1 MNDAAPSANL
11 IASDAVD
18 VRFVAPHIVQI
29 RMQDRAS
36 RNTFSEALTEGLME
50 AFARV
55 EQEPECR
62 VVLLTG
68 YDTYFA
74 SGGTQE
80 QLLNLSDGRGAFT
93 DRALYS
99 LPLLCPVPVVSA
111 MQGHGVGGGF
121 VLGLFADLVVLS
133 RESIYTTNFMRY
145 GFTPGMGATFI
156 LPEKLGLSLAG
167 EMMLTAN
174 NYRGE
179 ELQQRGIPFPVVPRE
194 RVMAHAMELATA
206 LADKPRVSLVALK
219 SHLTARLR
227 EALPGTVAQ
236 EVAMHAVTFAQ
247 PEVKERIARL
257 FGA

>member
-1 MNDAAPSANL
+1 MSDTANGGNL
-11 IASDAVD
+11 IAGDAVD
-18 VRFVAPHIVQI
+18 VRYVDRHVIQVK
-29 RMQDRAS
+29 MQDRAS
-36 RNTFSEALTEGLME
+36 RNTFSEALTNGLMD
-50 AFARV
+50 AFARI
-55 EQEPECR
+55 ERETECK
-62 VVLLTG
+62 VVVLTG

-99 LPLLCPVPVVSA
+99 LPLLCPVPVISA

-121 VLGLFADLVVLS
+121 VLGMFADLAVLA

-156 LPEKLGLSLAG
+156 LPQKLGIALST
-167 EMMLTAN
+167 EMMMTAG

-179 ELQQRGIPFPVVPRE
+179 ELQQRGLPFPVLPRE
-194 RVMAHAMELATA
+194 RVMPHALELAAA

-219 SHLTARLR
+219 THLTTHLR
-227 EALPGTVAQ
+227 DALPATVAQ

-247 PEVKERIARL
+247 PEVKARIAAL
-257 FGA
+257 FGT